1 MKKKT
6 KVALAAVTELVGYEL
21 EFAWEYAKYI
31 RGESF
36 CVEEAACGL
45 SQLEVDTVGL
55 HCHCDRSV
63 VRSEESHS
71 SESVDGRLGLSRA
84 GRAAHELKA
93 MRNRQDYVGAEVAHG
108 FLSSEEDEDT
118 EFGMVEGSHY
128 TPADSEKTSAPA
140 SWASRAFDSL
150 VDRS

>member
-1 MKKKT
+1 MVMAWMTPVLCGCLCSRKQPSQT
-6 KVALAAVTELVGYEL
+6 QMLSIETLPHSLHAAR
-21 EFAWEYAKYI
+21 
-31 RGESF
+31 RGFSIDEPPASS
-36 CVEEAACGL
+36 L
-45 SQLEVDTVGL
+45 DS
-55 HCHCDRSV
+55 R
-63 VRSEESHS
+63 R